1 MRTLKDGAV
10 HLITYII
17 VYIFLVFCFGV
28 MGYPPNAVVRTATS
42 LEAAAR
48 KLSHVADSHLGTA
61 WIPT

>member
-28 MGYPPNAVVRTATS
+28 MGYPPM
-42 LEAAAR
+42 L
-48 KLSHVADSHLGTA
+48 LSAL
-61 WIPT
+61 PRPFQRPL